1 MIPVPLSF
9 FDFLVDIAAE
19 NIKSATPI
27 AGCANPKEGLAS
39 QSMTESIYLFVLGQ
53 LDAMHPRDRW
63 ETVAKETK
71 MSLSTI
77 KKIARKE
84 VKNPGVKHIE
94 KLAKYFREQVV
105 A

>member
-1 MIPVPLSF
+1 MS
-9 FDFLVDIAAE
+9 
-19 NIKSATPI
+19 
-27 AGCANPKEGLAS
+27 
-39 QSMTESIYLFVLGQ
+39 ESIYLFVLAK
-53 LDAMHPRDRW
+53 LDALHPRDQW

-71 MSLSTI
+71 MSLSTL

-94 KLAKYFREQVV
+94 KLAKYFRDQAV